1 MKKYFI
7 KIEEI
12 ITSSVV
18 IKADSIEEAR
28 DRINTGHY
36 GKQEEYSKSSPRIL
50 SAWLCKDEE
59 RSAFKDIE
67 QQLSDKGL
75 MEQDRKDIDREL
87 I

>member
-36 GKQEEYSKSSPRIL
+36 NKQE
-50 SAWLCKDEE
+50 
-59 RSAFKDIE
+59 
-67 QQLSDKGL
+67 QLSRTTPKTKSCYLHYDEIPEDLRYITVCEKVGCC
-75 MEQDRKDIDREL
+75 K
-87 I
+87 